1 MDEIKPIEII
11 KTSANGIVPIT
22 GEVSPSEYSCLD
34 DNAVRDIYYSIGI
47 LKQQSSRIDPY
58 TGRIFETNSSH
69 DNIQLS
75 GALHHIIE
83 FVEDILPR
91 KPRLKRARKARLRH
105 ERKEQLKF
113 ERPLRPDMAG
123 KSWCDEESKLLVEQ
137 FDKGISILELA
148 IRHQRSKG
156 AIRAQL
162 KRLGKIET

>member
-1 MDEIKPIEII
+1 MNEKQANEIV
-11 KTSANGIVPIT
+11 KTPADGIVPIT
-22 GEVSPSEYSCLD
+22 DESSPSEYSCLD
-34 DNAVRDIYYSIGI
+34 DNAVRDLYYSIEI

-58 TGRIFETNSSH
+58 TGKIFETNSS
-69 DNIQLS
+69 NENVQLS

-83 FVEDILPR
+83 FVEDVLPR
-91 KPRLKRARKARLRH
+91 KPRLRR
-105 ERKEQLKF
+105 ERKEPLKF

-137 FDKGISILELA
+137 FDKGIGILELA

-162 KRLGKIET
+162 KRLGKIEI

>member
-1 MDEIKPIEII
+1 MDEKQPIEII
-11 KTSANGIVPIT
+11 KTPKDGVVPIT

-34 DNAVRDIYYSIGI
+34 DNTVRDLYYSIGI

-58 TGRIFETNSSH
+58 TGKIFETNSSH

-91 KPRLKRARKARLRH
+91 KPRLKRVRKARLRR
-105 ERKEQLKF
+105 EGRLRR
-113 ERPLRPDMAG
+113 ERPPRPDMAG
-123 KSWCDEESKLLVEQ
+123 RSWSDEESRWLVEQ
-137 FDKGISILELA
+137 FNEGIGILELA
-148 IRHQRSKG
+148 IRHQRTKG

-162 KRLGKIET
+162 KRLGKME